1 MSTNVSTHARSS
13 NSSNV
18 SIMDKMRGRNSTDTT
33 ESSGRISTSSSNGFD
48 VQRVYETFV
57 ASLREPD
64 NPNSPI
70 GTQDYID
77 GYRELLK

>member
-1 MSTNVSTHARSS
+1 MSSTVNTEPRSSRSGSAIIISPTEKMRERRSTDLTEARS
-13 NSSNV
+13 
-18 SIMDKMRGRNSTDTT
+18 K
-33 ESSGRISTSSSNGFD
+33 SSNGFD

-57 ASLREPD
+57 GTLREPD
-64 NPNSPI
+64 NPRSPI